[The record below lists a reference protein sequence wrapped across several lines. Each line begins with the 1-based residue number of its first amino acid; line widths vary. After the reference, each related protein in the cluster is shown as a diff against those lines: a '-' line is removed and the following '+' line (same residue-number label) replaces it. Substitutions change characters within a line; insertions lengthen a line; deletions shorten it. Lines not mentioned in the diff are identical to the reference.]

1 MKYLDTEKF
10 FYIIR
15 NYKLG
20 NVLKYITNYPQYTD
34 RFSDTYFKSQVNPYH
49 NFNHT
54 MNKVVVT
61 EELCFFEGVYSRD
74 NLIADLFHDIGHSGG
89 NKSDDLNIQKSIEH
103 LKFYKTMFPSDDLQP
118 DYSEIENLIRVTQF
132 PFVKEP
138 QTIQEKIMRD
148 SDLLASFLAP
158 NWFYVNIFGLF
169 NEFRIKNTTLTIE
182 EHIDNQIIF
191 MNTVKFFTK
200 SGQEMFDN
208 VKIDLLDI
216 INEYKEMI
224 S

>member
-1 MKYLDTEKF
+1 MENLDTEKF
-10 FYIIR
+10 FDIIM
-15 NYKLG
+15 NYSLG

-34 RFSDTYFKSQVNPYH
+34 QFSDIYYKSQVNPYH
-49 NFNHT
+49 NLNHV
-54 MNKVVVT
+54 MNKVIVT
-61 EELCFFEGVYSRD
+61 EELCFNERVYSRD
-74 NLIADLFHDIGHSGG
+74 NIIADLFHDIEHSGG
-89 NKSDDLNIQKSIEH
+89 NQSDELNIQKAIEH
-103 LKFYKTMFPSDDLQP
+103 LNFYKTMFPSDSFEP

-158 NWFYVNIFGLF
+158 NWFYINIFGLF
-169 NEFRIKNTTLTIE
+169 NEFRIKNTTLTME
-182 EHIDNQIIF
+182 EHINNQINF

-208 VKIDLLDI
+208 VKIDLLNT
-216 INEYKEMI
+216 INEYKGTI